1 MYGTYIIDHGIY
13 KLSLQD
19 VIRKDFIFNPG
30 GTIVFGGPPIQ
41 ADLNLQA
48 VYTVPSVSLNDL
60 SARSTFSQN
69 NVRVNCL
76 MNLGGKAQSPQIS
89 FDFDLPNVNED
100 EKQMVRSLI
109 STEEEK
115 KHAGDLPPRHR
126 AFLHL
131 RLQQHGTKPILRGHE
146 VIVVLYSERATQP
159 DAFHAARQQQQLEHR
174 DEPQHGRNGM
184 ERHGRRRTALR
195 TAAQQPPAHQR
206 KISVIGITAPIRT
219 VTSSATSTYSG
230 C

>member
-1 MYGTYIIDHGIY
+1 
-13 KLSLQD
+13 
-19 VIRKDFIFNPG
+19 
-30 GTIVFGGPPIQ
+30 
-41 ADLNLQA
+41 
-48 VYTVPSVSLNDL
+48 
-60 SARSTFSQN
+60 
-69 NVRVNCL
+69 

-159 DAFHAARQQQQLEHR
+159 NVFPRC
-174 DEPQHGRNGM
+174 
-184 ERHGRRRTALR
+184 
-195 TAAQQPPAHQR
+195 
-206 KISVIGITAPIRT
+206 
-219 VTSSATSTYSG
+219 SATTATGTSG
-230 C
+230 TNLSARAKRDGATWT

>member
-115 KHAGDLPPRHR
+115 TCR
-126 AFLHL
+126 
-131 RLQQHGTKPILRGHE
+131 
-146 VIVVLYSERATQP
+146 
-159 DAFHAARQQQQLEHR
+159 
-174 DEPQHGRNGM
+174 
-184 ERHGRRRTALR
+184 
-195 TAAQQPPAHQR
+195 
-206 KISVIGITAPIRT
+206 
-219 VTSSATSTYSG
+219 
-230 C
+230 